1 MICTKNCC
9 QNKLKARGLS
19 ATEQC
24 IVMLLNLYALYKKTL
39 MYVCMYVCMY
49 CASISHMRM
58 YRHFFVSKKAL
69 HYSHQIDKHG
79 TVQQHDIIL

>member
-1 MICTKNCC
+1 
-9 QNKLKARGLS
+9 
-19 ATEQC
+19 
-24 IVMLLNLYALYKKTL
+24 
-39 MYVCMYVCMY
+39 MYVCMY